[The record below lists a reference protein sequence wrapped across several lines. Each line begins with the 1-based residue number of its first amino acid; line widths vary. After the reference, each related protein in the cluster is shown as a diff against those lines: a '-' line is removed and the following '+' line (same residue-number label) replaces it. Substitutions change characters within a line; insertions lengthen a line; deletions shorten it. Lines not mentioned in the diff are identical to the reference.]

1 MISGEVKV
9 LNKLG
14 LHARAAA
21 KVVQTASAYESK
33 IKIVKGDQEADAKGI
48 MRLMMLAA
56 TQGMTLTVS
65 VDGADEDE
73 AFIAMQNI
81 FNNQFGESE

>member
-1 MISGEVKV
+1 M
-9 LNKLG
+9 NKLG

-33 IKIVKGDQEADAKGI
+33 IKIFKGDQEADAKGI

-56 TQGMTLTVS
+56 TQGTTLTIS
-65 VDGADEDE
+65 VDGVDEDE

-81 FNNQFGESE
+81 FNSQFGENE